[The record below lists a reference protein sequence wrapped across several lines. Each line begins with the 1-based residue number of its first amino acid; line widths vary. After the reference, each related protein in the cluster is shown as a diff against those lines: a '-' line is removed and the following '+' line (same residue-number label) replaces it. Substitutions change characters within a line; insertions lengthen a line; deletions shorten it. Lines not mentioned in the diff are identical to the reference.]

1 MTFVLN
7 YIPSLGMILSL
18 VLPIPFIVL
27 KDDFVWWHVI
37 AVEAGLILVQVNI
50 NDWSVV
56 FAEITN
62 HTIEFSLSL
71 AKYWSP
77 RS

>member
-1 MTFVLN
+1 MAIFWGLMTFVLN

-50 NDWSVV
+50 N
-56 FAEITN
+56 
-62 HTIEFSLSL
+62 
-71 AKYWSP
+71 
-77 RS
+77 